1 MTDFTDNFKAV
12 KLKIMFKIIQHKNS
26 NKVSVLFFVYL
37 RKPFGLLSKRCFHSA
52 AEKRIKSQYS
62 NNKLCF

>member
-26 NKVSVLFFVYL
+26 NKVSVLFLCLFKKAIWFV
-37 RKPFGLLSKRCFHSA
+37 
-52 AEKRIKSQYS
+52 IKEMFSFS
-62 NNKLCF
+62 SREENKVPIF